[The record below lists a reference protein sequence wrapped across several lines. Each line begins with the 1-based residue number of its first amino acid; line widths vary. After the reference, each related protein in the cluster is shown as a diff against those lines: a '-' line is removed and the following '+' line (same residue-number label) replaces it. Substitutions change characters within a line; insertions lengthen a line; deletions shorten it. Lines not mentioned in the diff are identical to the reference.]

1 MPALPPVIKTFLP
14 AIVTSGHNGSMPD
27 ELLPLFPLGL
37 VLFPHTRLPL
47 HIFEDRYKEMV
58 GEAID
63 LNSEFGIVL
72 AVERGLVNTGC
83 TARVARV
90 VERYEDGRLDIVV
103 AGQRRFE
110 IEALDQ
116 ERSFLRGN
124 VEFFEDELSEGR
136 PDLRRRATEAYQDA
150 FPGEQEFAVDFS
162 EELLSFQLAQALPDL
177 SAKQTLLQMRNEDDR
192 LRRLIELLPELKG
205 KQEITERMRT
215 LAPRNGHGK
224 HLK

>member
-1 MPALPPVIKTFLP
+1 
-14 AIVTSGHNGSMPD
+14 MPD